1 MRRRNLF
8 LWLCLVCVVLAG
20 GDAWA
25 APAAQTGDFG
35 DFVFDIRAD
44 LELLANE
51 VIGLEQRPEGWT
63 FNSDITSVTAVSD
76 LWFDNELLANVI
88 FGEGQRPLDWLGV
101 TSESAALVARNVRHD
116 LEISATQGF
125 GTTTRP
131 PEWRGAPPLLRCDR
145 TLQNV
150 LGLLNTF
157 FNVQTRTP
165 ESALNY
171 CQTVAAEAEDSL
183 VANALTD
190 EENLPDQILAV
201 RGDLERLADERLG
214 LNIRPPSWIG
224 NKDRESATLV
234 GDNFLDLE
242 TLANELL
249 GSGVRPAGWIGV
261 VTNSPAVSYRNLRH
275 DLELLADETMGEGQ
289 RPRGWQGVN
298 PLERCEPA
306 VQSLVILVERY
317 GFVAEDIPQDNFC
330 ENVEQAANFL
340 AEHPPIDEIT
350 VEDPNDRRLAEA
362 ESSFTYLD
370 LAATQY
376 MGVMP
381 PGTRFRAWYRNFG
394 ESTMMFVSGEDFAV
408 YIDQRWTTLPIDVFD
423 NLPTL
428 EGVAPLTFCD
438 AGWCNGPAP
447 TPTPTGSGPLVLL
460 LAETTPQAP
469 PSQEE
474 LSEKTQV
481 SWNNIRV
488 TYLSDNPGTR
498 TAQVALEICME
509 PTQITCEPVI
519 RVFDNTAGA
528 LKPSLGQSPNGLPI
542 YEFPY
547 GYTSNLLIEGAT
559 LTSPDV
565 WISDPTIR

>member
-1 MRRRNLF
+1 MRWRNLLF
-8 LWLCLVCVVLAG
+8 LLCVLCVALAG
-20 GDAWA
+20 SSAWA
-25 APAAQTGDFG
+25 APSSQSGSFG

-51 VIGLEQRPEGWT
+51 VIGPEQRPPGWT
-63 FNSDITSVTAVSD
+63 FNSNLASATAIAD
-76 LWFDNELLANVI
+76 LWFDNELLANVLY
-88 FGEGQRPLDWLGV
+88 GEGARPADWLGV
-101 TSESAALVARNVRHD
+101 TSQRVELVARNVRHD
-116 LEISATQGF
+116 LELSATQSF
-125 GTTTRP
+125 GGSNRP
-131 PEWRGAPPLLRCDR
+131 PEWRGAAPILRCGR

-150 LGLLNTF
+150 LALLNTF

-165 ESALNY
+165 ESALSY
-171 CQTVAAEAEDSL
+171 CQAVAAEAEDSL

-201 RGDLERLADERLG
+201 RGDLERLADENLG
-214 LNIRPPSWIG
+214 LNIRPAAWIG
-224 NKDRESATLV
+224 NKERNSATLI

-249 GSGVRPAGWIGV
+249 GNNVRPDGWIGV

-275 DLELLADETMGEGQ
+275 DLELLADESLGDSI

-298 PLERCEPA
+298 PLERCDPL
-306 VQSLVILVERY
+306 VQSLAILVQRY
-317 GFVAEDIPQDNFC
+317 DFSIEDTPQDNFC
-330 ENVEQAANFL
+330 ETIEQTANFL
-340 AEHPPIDEIT
+340 AENPPIDEI
-350 VEDPNDRRLAEA
+350 VAEDVNDRRLALA
-362 ESSFTYLD
+362 ESAFTYLD
-370 LAATQY
+370 LSATQY
-376 MGVMP
+376 MGIMP

-394 ESTMMFVSGEDFAV
+394 ESTMMFVSGDDFAV

-447 TPTPTGSGPLVLL
+447 TPTPTGSGPLALL

-474 LSEKTQV
+474 VEQKTQV

-488 TYLSDNPGTR
+488 TYLADNPSTR
-498 TAQVALEICME
+498 TAQVALEICSD
-509 PTQITCEPVI
+509 TAQTVCEPVLRI
-519 RVFDNTAGA
+519 FDNAAGA
-528 LKPSLGQSPNGLPI
+528 PKPSIGQSPSGLPI
-542 YEFPY
+542 YEFAY
-547 GYTSNLLIEGAT
+547 GYTANLLIEGAT